1 MNHSEPI
8 EAGGTSTEPA
18 AGNANDSGDAPGVTE
33 GRRSR
38 NGCFVWF
45 GGIGV
50 CMVVLFS
57 VAPPQIMRMRI
68 KGDQVV
74 AMNNGRSLA
83 LSLSEFAAEYSS
95 LPDHE
100 TAKAVNVQTK
110 TDLKLDGDFSN
121 DYFRQLIAAG
131 VVKSEDPFFAK
142 TPYSRYAPNN
152 ILKGAFALR
161 PGEVGFGYLMNG
173 DQAMPNED
181 PNRIIAVTPLL
192 NATATGEFDPK
203 PLAGKAALV
212 YLDTSVRLAA
222 IRNADHRVE
231 LNLGR
236 TLLEHGAGTLWGADI
251 HPVIKPPETPS
262 IWVPTIIRRKSPGLG
277 WWLAG
282 AVTFALIVWW
292 VMVKRRGTATA

>member
-1 MNHSEPI
+1 MDNSDP
-8 EAGGTSTEPA
+8 ADATGTITA
-18 AGNANDSGDAPGVTE
+18 SGDAPAVTE

-38 NGCFVWF
+38 KGCLVWC
-45 GGIGV
+45 GLIGV
-50 CMVVLFS
+50 CLVVLFS

-74 AMNNGRSLA
+74 AMNNGKSLA
-83 LSLSEFAAEYSS
+83 LALNDFAAEYGRF
-95 LPDHE
+95 PDQE
-100 TAKAVNVQTK
+100 TAKVVNVQTK

-152 ILKGAFALR
+152 ILKGAFVLQA
-161 PGEVGFGYLMNG
+161 GEVGFGYLMNG
-173 DQAMPNED
+173 DKAMPAED

-203 PLAGKAALV
+203 PLAGKAVLV
-212 YLDTSVRLAA
+212 FLDGSVKRVS
-222 IRNADHRVE
+222 IRDADHRVE

-236 TLLEHGAGTLWGADI
+236 TLLEHGAGTLWAADI
-251 HPVIKPPETPS
+251 HPVIKPPQTPRN
-262 IWVPTIIRRKSPGLG
+262 WVPTIIRSKPPGLG

-282 AVTFALIVWW
+282 AVTFALIAWW

>member
-1 MNHSEPI
+1 MDNSDP
-8 EAGGTSTEPA
+8 ADATGTITA
-18 AGNANDSGDAPGVTE
+18 SGDAPAVTE

-38 NGCFVWF
+38 KGCLVWC
-45 GGIGV
+45 GLIGV
-50 CMVVLFS
+50 CLVVLFS

-74 AMNNGRSLA
+74 AMNNGKSLA
-83 LSLSEFAAEYSS
+83 LALNDFAAEYGRF
-95 LPDHE
+95 PDQE
-100 TAKAVNVQTK
+100 TAKVVNVQTK

-152 ILKGAFALR
+152 ILKGAFVLQA
-161 PGEVGFGYLMNG
+161 GEVGFGYLMNG
-173 DQAMPNED
+173 DKAMPAED

-203 PLAGKAALV
+203 PLAGKAVLV
-212 YLDTSVRLAA
+212 FLDGSVKRVS
-222 IRNADHRVE
+222 IRDADHRVE

-236 TLLEHGAGTLWGADI
+236 TLLEHGAGTLWAADI
-251 HPVIKPPETPS
+251 HPVIKPPQTPRN
-262 IWVPTIIRRKSPGLG
+262 WVPTIIRSKPPGLG

-282 AVTFALIVWW
+282 AVTCALIAWW

>member
-18 AGNANDSGDAPGVTE
+18 AGNANDSGEAPGVPE
-33 GRRSR
+33 VRRSR
-38 NGCFVWF
+38 RGCFV
-45 GGIGV
+45 GCGLIGV
-50 CMVVLFS
+50 CLVVLFS
-57 VAPPQIMRMRI
+57 VAPPQILRMRI

-74 AMNNGRSLA
+74 AMNNGKSLA
-83 LSLSEFAAEYSS
+83 LALSEFAAEYSS

-152 ILKGAFALR
+152 ILKGAFVLQA
-161 PGEVGFGYLMNG
+161 GEVGFGYLMNG
-173 DQAMPNED
+173 DKAMPAED

-212 YLDTSVRLAA
+212 YLDSSVKLAP
-222 IRNADHRVE
+222 IRDADHKVS
-231 LNLGR
+231 LTGSK
-236 TLLEHGAGTLWGADI
+236 TLLERGAGTLWGTEI
-251 HPVIKPPETPS
+251 RPVIKPPQTPRK
-262 IWVPTIIRRKSPGLG
+262 WVPTIIRSKPPGLG